1 MQGQDIWNIHVMGTC
16 SIFCLFLAFAHPDEW
31 YFLMISQDKVRE
43 CNAVDHHSCITKS
56 QDFFNFLGEGG
67 GVLFAETSHKLQ
79 ETNCFQRDWFS
90 VMFEALLGYGYS
102 VYRFRLILINAGLLI
117 SS

>member
-1 MQGQDIWNIHVMGTC
+1 MGTC

-56 QDFFNFLGEGG
+56 QDFFNFWGEGG
-67 GVLFAETSHKLQ
+67 GLICRNKSQTSRNQ
-79 ETNCFQRDWFS
+79 
-90 VMFEALLGYGYS
+90 LLS
-102 VYRFRLILINAGLLI
+102 KRLIFGHV
-117 SS
+117 

>member
-1 MQGQDIWNIHVMGTC
+1 MGTC

-56 QDFFNFLGEGG
+56 QDFFNFWGEGG
-67 GVLFAETSHKLQ
+67 SYLQ
-79 ETNCFQRDWFS
+79 KQVTNFKKPIAFKEID
-90 VMFEALLGYGYS
+90 
-102 VYRFRLILINAGLLI
+102 FRSCLRHCLDMGIVFIDLSLY
-117 SS
+117 

>member
-56 QDFFNFLGEGG
+56 QDFFNFWGEG